1 MRECGQYALTS
12 ALGEI
17 GGFELIEE
25 LGRGGMGVVYR
36 ARDHALKRDLAVKL
50 QSGEWTNDLVMLQRF
65 VREAQILA
73 SINHPHVI
81 SIYAVGEHQ
90 GAPYFAMELLE
101 HSVSDAFK
109 LKTPS
114 LAQLKRWM
122 LEAARGLGALHE
134 RGIIHRD
141 IKPGNLLLTK
151 ANSLEPERVKVADL
165 GIASSGNLFG
175 PRLTQLGSI
184 LGTTGYLAPEAMQSD
199 LILDTR
205 ADQYSLGV
213 VFFELLARRAP
224 FSDIERAT
232 AIRTGY
238 AAPLQ
243 APDIR
248 QVRPEIDA
256 ATAKLITRMLEFDRD
271 ARFPDSQSLISALL
285 LLQEQDRA
293 ERPVVPP
300 PIVPPPR
307 VARQQIGRE
316 TPSQSPAQS
325 STSSMRTLLA
335 LITIA
340 VLSFLAFMWFN
351 AAPVRVVAK
360 PIPAR
365 TPKAN
370 MQDVAEVKPVS
381 DSEASTDVE
390 ALGAIKDRGGARAP
404 HPGLVPDT
412 ESRTAQTE
420 GERWAEALLARY
432 LLTSP
437 GTGKTDWAFVLISH
451 RAGVIAAQLTGPESE
466 SLQFSGTV
474 NSHRIEA
481 YDDVPWDIYE
491 LSFKNADKQR
501 VEMVIECTESLVSGG
516 GVYIGVDED
525 DDEDEEPRNF
535 TIESSE

>member
-1 MRECGQYALTS
+1 MTT

-81 SIYAVGEHQ
+81 SIYAVGEHL

-184 LGTTGYLAPEAMQSD
+184 LGTTGYLAPEAMQPNLS
-199 LILDTR
+199 LDTR

-232 AIRTGY
+232 AIRTGF
-238 AAPLQ
+238 AAPMQ

-248 QVRPEIDA
+248 QARPEIDT

-271 ARFPDSQSLISALL
+271 ARFPDTQSLISELL

-300 PIVPPPR
+300 PRIR
-307 VARQQIGRE
+307 NQQIGHE
-316 TPSQSPAQS
+316 TPKRS
-325 STSSMRTLLA
+325 STISMRTVLA
-335 LITIA
+335 LTAIA
-340 VLSFLAFMWFN
+340 VLGFFAIMWFN
-351 AAPVRVVAK
+351 TEPVRAIAK

-365 TPKAN
+365 TPITN
-370 MQDVAEVKPVS
+370 TQDEAEVIAVAE
-381 DSEASTDVE
+381 SEASADVE
-390 ALGAIKDRGGARAP
+390 TLGAIEERGGARAP
-404 HPGLVPDT
+404 HTGLVPDT
-412 ESRTAQTE
+412 ESPTAKTE

-437 GTGKTDWAFVLISH
+437 GAGKTDWAFVLIDQQ
-451 RAGVIAAQLTGPESE
+451 AGVIAAQLTGPESE
-466 SLQFSGTV
+466 SQQFTGTV
-474 NSHRIEA
+474 TSHRIET

-491 LSFKNADKQR
+491 LSFKNANKQR
-501 VEMVIECTESLVSGG
+501 VEMVIECTETLVSGG

-525 DDEDEEPRNF
+525 DDEDEVPRNF